1 LTEYVEDYIQLPPD
15 GVGKKTRAIKRPDNR
30 YEGVIVPI
38 SFDGEVDLA
47 TLSNLL
53 SKVQEEVKAEDWR
66 VKIRNDEGLAKLDV
80 GLSTR
85 ASEATLASVLDR
97 NALVKKDILKELDQ
111 HSLGAG
117 LSVDVDVDVPEGRCG
132 SIVTL
137 KATYDPASTK
147 GVRLEVY
154 TSPDGVDWDT
164 DTDEIYDLPFEAG
177 VTRQKPYIVPALHP
191 NIRFRIINLD
201 PTYPVTISLWRTFI

>member
-1 LTEYVEDYIQLPPD
+1 MTAYEEDFIQLPPD

-30 YEGVIVPI
+30 YEGVIVPT
-38 SFDGEVDLA
+38 SFDGKVDLT

-53 SKVQEEVKAEDWR
+53 SKVQEEVTAKDWR
-66 VKIRNDEGLAKLDV
+66 LKIRNDEGLVNLDV
-80 GLSTR
+80 ALSTL

-111 HSLGAG
+111 YSLGAG
-117 LSVDVDVDVPEGRCG
+117 LSVNVDVDVPEGRCG

-137 KATYDPASTK
+137 KATYDPTSTK

-154 TSPDGVDWDT
+154 TSPDGVNWDT

-177 VTRQKPYIVPALHP
+177 ATRQKPFIVPALHP
-191 NIRFRIINLD
+191 NIRFTVINLD
-201 PTYPVTISLWRTFI
+201 PTYAVTISLWRTFI